1 LSPFGGDGRV
11 YLKFVYDGIG
21 RQFSPSVTQGLYLD
35 SKEFIDKIRYR
46 VTKKGV
52 EEKQNSDASYDG
64 IKDSVCRY
72 LDVEPDDILK
82 TRRKQPYIQKSR
94 KVLMYLARQYTPM
107 TLSEIGQKLGGVSP
121 HLVSNAFR
129 QLHSDKN
136 LRDLVVTIFSQM

>member
-1 LSPFGGDGRV
+1 MSPFGGDGRV

-107 TLSEIGQKLGGVSP
+107 TLSEIGKS
-121 HLVSNAFR
+121 
-129 QLHSDKN
+129 
-136 LRDLVVTIFSQM
+136 